1 MNASGKCLDLIRRF
15 EGCRLQ
21 AYLDSVGVATIGFG
35 HTGPDVHMGDII
47 TPARA
52 GELLAIDVTRFE
64 RGINAWL
71 DMPVTQGQFDAMV
84 AFAFNVGLGN
94 LRGSTLFRKVL
105 SGDFAGAASEFG
117 KWTHA
122 GKNPDGTPRVLP
134 GLVARREA
142 ERLLFV
148 A

>member
-52 GELLAIDVTRFE
+52 SELLAIDVTRFG

-71 DMPVTQGQFDAMV
+71 DMPVAQGQFDAMV

-105 SGDFAGAASEFG
+105 SGDFAGAAAEFG

-142 ERLLFV
+142 ERLLFI